1 MSLSLSIDLESA
13 TFADLA
19 ALVEAARTAGVDS
32 GTRVSLDEDS
42 TRLVLNAS
50 ADTRHTQPT
59 RPADPLKNYPQRPAP
74 GSGTDAALKFIA
86 HLLGED
92 RRPNQ

>member
-1 MSLSLSIDLESA
+1 MSLNLSLNLETA

-19 ALVEAARTAGVDS
+19 ALVEAARTAGIDPKTLVTLDDDS
-32 GTRVSLDEDS
+32 GHLTVEAGGNP
-42 TRLVLNAS
+42 VHAS
-50 ADTRHTQPT
+50 KS
-59 RPADPLKNYPQRPAP
+59 DPLKDHPQRPAP

-86 HLLGED
+86 QLLGED